1 MRNKYIIIPTIRKLE
16 SELSLLKEYLEKIE
30 DLEADIDNYEDC
42 INESIDDEE
51 KKFYKNK
58 LEESKKE
65 LQRILRRF
73 ENYLKMEEK

>member
-42 INESIDDEE
+42 INESIDDKE

-65 LQRILRRF
+65 LQRILRRV

>member
-16 SELSLLKEYLEKIE
+16 SELSLLKEYLEKIQ

-42 INESIDDEE
+42 INESIDDKE

-65 LQRILRRF
+65 LQRILRRV